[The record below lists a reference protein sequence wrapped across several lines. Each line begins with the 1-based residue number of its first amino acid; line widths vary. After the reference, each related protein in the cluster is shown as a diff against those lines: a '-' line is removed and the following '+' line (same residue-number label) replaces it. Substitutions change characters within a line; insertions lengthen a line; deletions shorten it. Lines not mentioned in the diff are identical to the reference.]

1 MNKLTTMPTIILTL
15 SLALLTLAL
24 FACGGSES
32 DGSSEDIAALQA
44 QVTTLSEEIATIR
57 EDIATLQ
64 EQLVTLSESTL
75 AVSADMSA
83 TEVET
88 VEITLVL
95 DWYPNANHLGLF
107 IAQQK
112 GYFAD
117 EGLEVTMY
125 TPSDPSSVL
134 QTVATGS
141 DDFGMNYQ
149 PDVLLAR
156 NKGVPVVSIL
166 GVVQHPLNS
175 LMTLESSG
183 ITRPGQLAGKK
194 VGYPGIPTNE
204 PLLETMLKADGLS
217 GLEDIELVN
226 IGWNI
231 SESLIS
237 EKVDGVVGAYW
248 THESINMENIGYP
261 VNVMRME
268 EWGVPDYYEL
278 VLVTSESYLEE
289 NQDVAERFIRA
300 IRRGFEEAIGDPQA
314 GVDVLVAENPGEID
328 EEIDRPGADLLVP
341 MWQLPAGGGFGTQEP
356 ARWNSFVQWMK
367 DNDMLDQSL
376 DASAAYRADLGN

>member
-1 MNKLTTMPTIILTL
+1 MIKR
-15 SLALLTLAL
+15 SALAL
-24 FACGGSES
+24 
-32 DGSSEDIAALQA
+32 IAALA
-44 QVTTLSEEIATIR
+44 IA
-57 EDIATLQ
+57 
-64 EQLVTLSESTL
+64 VV
-75 AVSADMSA
+75 AVSAIACD
-83 TEVET
+83 
-88 VEITLVL
+88 ITIGEQEEEMTDVKLAL
-95 DWYPNANHLGLF
+95 DWYPNANHLGFF

-117 EGLEVTMY
+117 ENLNVTMY
-125 TPSDPSSVL
+125 TPSDPSTVL
-134 QTVATGS
+134 QTVGAGQ
-141 DDFGMNYQ
+141 DHFGMSYQ

-156 NKGVPVVSIL
+156 NEGVPVVSIL

-175 LMTLESSG
+175 LMTLETSG
-183 ITRPGQLAGKK
+183 ITRPSELAGKK

-204 PLLETMLKADGLS
+204 PLLETMLKHDGLS
-217 GLEDIELVN
+217 GLDDIELVN

-278 VLVTSESYLEE
+278 VLVTSESYLADNE
-289 NQDVAERFIRA
+289 DVARRLIRA
-300 IRRGFEEAIGDPQA
+300 VKRGFEEAIADPQA
-314 GVDVLVAENPGEID
+314 GVDVLVAENEGEID
-328 EEIDRPGADLLVP
+328 ESIDRPGADLLVP
-341 MWQLPAGGGFGTQEP
+341 MWQLPNGGGFGTQEP

-367 DNDMLDQSL
+367 DNDMISDSL
-376 DASAAYRADLGN
+376 SADDSYRADLE

>member
-1 MNKLTTMPTIILTL
+1 MKKLITISITVLAL
-15 SLALLTLAL
+15 SLASLLAISCGVDMDFSISSDDEPETASIKLA
-24 FACGGSES
+24 
-32 DGSSEDIAALQA
+32 
-44 QVTTLSEEIATIR
+44 
-57 EDIATLQ
+57 
-64 EQLVTLSESTL
+64 
-75 AVSADMSA
+75 
-83 TEVET
+83 
-88 VEITLVL
+88 L

-112 GYFAD
+112 GYFEEENLD
-117 EGLEVTMY
+117 VTMY
-125 TPSDPSSVL
+125 TPSDPSTVL
-134 QTVATGS
+134 QTVGAGQ
-141 DDFGMNYQ
+141 DDVGMSYQ

-156 NKGVPVVSIL
+156 NEGVPVVSIL

-183 ITRPGQLAGKK
+183 ITTPGQLAGKK

-204 PLLETMLKADGLS
+204 PLLETMLKADGLN

-231 SESLIS
+231 SESLIG

-248 THESINMENIGYP
+248 THESINMQKIGYP

-278 VLVTSESYLEE
+278 VLVTSEDYLSE
-289 NQDVAERFIRA
+289 NEDVAERFVRA
-300 IRRGFEEAIGDPQA
+300 MKRGYEEAIGDPQA
-314 GVDVLVAENPGEID
+314 GVDVLVAANEGEID
-328 EEIDRPGADLLVP
+328 ESIDRPGADLLVP
-341 MWQLPAGGGFGTQEP
+341 MWQLPSGGGFGTQEP

-367 DNDMLDQSL
+367 DNGMLDQSL
-376 DASAAYRADLGN
+376 DASAAYRADIGN

>member
-1 MNKLTTMPTIILTL
+1 MSKSKIMSITILAL
-15 SLALLTLAL
+15 SLVLL
-24 FACGGSES
+24 
-32 DGSSEDIAALQA
+32 
-44 QVTTLSEEIATIR
+44 
-57 EDIATLQ
+57 
-64 EQLVTLSESTL
+64 L
-75 AVSADMSA
+75 AVSCDN
-83 TEVET
+83 EPET
-88 VEITLVL
+88 ASVKLAL

-112 GYFAD
+112 GYF
-117 EGLEVTMY
+117 EEENLEVTMY
-125 TPSDPSSVL
+125 TPSDPSTVL
-134 QTVATGS
+134 QTVGAGQ
-141 DDFGMNYQ
+141 DDFGMSYQ

-156 NKGVPVVSIL
+156 NEGVPVVSIL

-204 PLLETMLKADGLS
+204 PLLETMLKADGLN
-217 GLEDIELVN
+217 GLEDIEFVN

-278 VLVTSESYLEE
+278 VLVTSEEYLEE

-300 IRRGFEEAIGDPQA
+300 IKRGFEEAISDPQA

-328 EEIDRPGADLLVP
+328 EDIDRPGADLLVE
-341 MWQLPAGGGFGTQEP
+341 MWQLPSGGGFGTQEP
-356 ARWNSFVQWMK
+356 ARWTSFVQWMK
-367 DNDMLDQSL
+367 DNDMLEQSL